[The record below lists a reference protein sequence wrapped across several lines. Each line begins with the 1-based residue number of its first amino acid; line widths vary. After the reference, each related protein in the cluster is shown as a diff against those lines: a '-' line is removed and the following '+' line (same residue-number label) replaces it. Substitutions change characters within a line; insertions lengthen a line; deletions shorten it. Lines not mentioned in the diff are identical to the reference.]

1 MTLFRDLSYRYRIP
15 LAITAVIVATE
26 CMVTMT
32 LLSQGLADARRDLQA
47 GAENLVAVL
56 SRSLREP
63 LLRDDVWQAFE
74 VIRTPIETRD
84 ENNALESIT
93 VTDNGERVLISTD
106 TKTFPMLASIDSLPE
121 SARKFLKSASAAKG
135 FSFTGAKWM
144 GAENVVASGDVL
156 SDDGSSLGRVVI
168 QYDGEKISQR
178 IRTTLIHLFAVT
190 LPGLV
195 VLILLGW
202 FWGKRMVAPLSR
214 LAADMQRIGKVPP
227 MEIAKEVTP
236 AGKDEIGV
244 LSASFKDMLHG
255 LDEKERLEQEMVTAE
270 RLAAVGRVSTG
281 IAHEINNPLGGM
293 LNAVDTL
300 ATHGNPDAFTKKTL
314 GLLERGLNQIRT
326 TVGALLVEARLDSPA
341 MTRADWQDLE
351 TLITPQVHERAGALV
366 WDVTIGQPIPLP
378 SHLVRQLVLNLLL
391 NAVKAVRDGGH
402 IWFEARIEGA
412 TLEMAVA
419 NDGDPIPPER
429 MGHLFEPYTVTQ
441 HGSEK
446 KSYPIGL
453 WVCYQVVKTLGGTIH
468 VVSADG
474 LTRFQVSV
482 PLSGGKS

>member
-1 MTLFRDLSYRYRIP
+1 
-15 LAITAVIVATE
+15 
-26 CMVTMT
+26 
-32 LLSQGLADARRDLQA
+32 
-47 GAENLVAVL
+47 
-56 SRSLREP
+56 
-63 LLRDDVWQAFE
+63 
-74 VIRTPIETRD
+74 
-84 ENNALESIT
+84 
-93 VTDNGERVLISTD
+93 
-106 TKTFPMLASIDSLPE
+106 
-121 SARKFLKSASAAKG
+121 
-135 FSFTGAKWM
+135 
-144 GAENVVASGDVL
+144 
-156 SDDGSSLGRVVI
+156 
-168 QYDGEKISQR
+168 
-178 IRTTLIHLFAVT
+178 
-190 LPGLV
+190 
-195 VLILLGW
+195 
-202 FWGKRMVAPLSR
+202 
-214 LAADMQRIGKVPP
+214 MQRIGKVPP

-341 MTRADWQDLE
+341 MTQADWQDLE

-419 NDGDPIPPER
+419 NDGDPHPP
-429 MGHLFEPYTVTQ
+429 
-441 HGSEK
+441 
-446 KSYPIGL
+446 
-453 WVCYQVVKTLGGTIH
+453 
-468 VVSADG
+468 
-474 LTRFQVSV
+474 
-482 PLSGGKS
+482 